1 MNTLV
6 NHRRLAV
13 AVFFFAFLIYCPP
26 ALGLQPDEVLV
37 LANTNASSSL
47 ALAEYYMEK
56 RKIPRDHLLKL
67 WVMDKEEC
75 TRRDYERK
83 IASPVRKYLSRK
95 ALEGKIRCLLIMYG
109 LPLKIAAPEMNG
121 DERREYKRIKEREN
135 TLKARLSALSEGK
148 EKEQGEI
155 EKELA
160 EVQKQCERTAKSD
173 QRASLDSEI
182 SLVLERNHSLEGW
195 IPNPFFA
202 GYHPPQL
209 IEKRDTTLFVSR
221 LDGPSPQI
229 VRRVIDDSLGA
240 ERSGLKGKAYFDAR
254 WPRTHE
260 KAGFKGKSGYQYYDT
275 SIYRAAD
282 VVKTGHTMAV
292 IVNDKPELFQM
303 GECPHAAL
311 YCGWYHLGQYVDAFT
326 WAKGS
331 VGYHIASAECQTLK
345 RSGSGVWCKRMLEEG
360 IAATLGPVNE
370 PYVQAFP
377 VPELFFRFL
386 LDGYWTLAECYALS
400 KPFLSWQMV
409 LIGDP
414 LYRPFKGPDS
424 IKK

>member
-1 MNTLV
+1 M
-6 NHRRLAV
+6 
-13 AVFFFAFLIYCPP
+13 
-26 ALGLQPDEVLV
+26 
-37 LANTNASSSL
+37 
-47 ALAEYYMEK
+47 
-56 RKIPRDHLLKL
+56 
-67 WVMDKEEC
+67 
-75 TRRDYERK
+75 
-83 IASPVRKYLSRK
+83 
-95 ALEGKIRCLLIMYG
+95 
-109 LPLKIAAPEMNG
+109 
-121 DERREYKRIKEREN
+121 
-135 TLKARLSALSEGK
+135 
-148 EKEQGEI
+148 
-155 EKELA
+155 
-160 EVQKQCERTAKSD
+160 
-173 QRASLDSEI
+173 
-182 SLVLERNHSLEGW
+182 
-195 IPNPFFA
+195 
-202 GYHPPQL
+202 
-209 IEKRDTTLFVSR
+209 EKRDTTLFVSR

-229 VRRVIDDSLGA
+229 VRRVIDDSLA
-240 ERSGLKGKAYFDAR
+240 TERSGLKGKAYFDAR

-360 IAATLGPVNE
+360 IVATLGPVNE